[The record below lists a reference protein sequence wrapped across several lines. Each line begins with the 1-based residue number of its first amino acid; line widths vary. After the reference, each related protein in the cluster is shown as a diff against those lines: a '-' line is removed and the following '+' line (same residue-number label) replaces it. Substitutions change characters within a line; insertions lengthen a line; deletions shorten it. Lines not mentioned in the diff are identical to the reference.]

1 MQYTL
6 PRSFTIIHR
15 ALAKFHDDGRSSPPA
30 VNDIHSFLTVPK
42 PI

>member
-15 ALAKFHDDGRSSPPA
+15 ALAKFHDDGSSPPA